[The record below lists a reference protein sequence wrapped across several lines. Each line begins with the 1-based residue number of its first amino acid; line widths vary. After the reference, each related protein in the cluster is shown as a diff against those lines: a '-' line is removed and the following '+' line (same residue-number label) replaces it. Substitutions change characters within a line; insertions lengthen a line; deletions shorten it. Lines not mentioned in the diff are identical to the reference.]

1 MDTIVTIPG
10 GNPGGKAKYF
20 LNDESTIKKLKAAAD
35 KANMTVAD
43 NNGSKTID
51 FSTGAYVSVVLPL
64 IRMWQEMEGHPIRPE
79 DVDGLDI
86 TVVKIEV
93 EKELAGTIVKHTIE
107 LKVQGIKVK
116 VTCYDTTLS
125 MMVQSGKMLEQYC
138 SRVLLPY
145 LRSEIRVLGRL
156 IEDKN
161 AQVRAHGEPRTTRN
175 QQKEIMKGVASV
187 EPPSTPRVLRAASL
201 LEPSSASR
209 TPRLLCYSSPV
220 PKILPLA
227 LLTPAQEEVEVLHP
241 PVRQVLAL
249 PPPAPRTRSQ
259 EEVQEWQERDYC

>member
-1 MDTIVTIPG
+1 MKKEETEEEEPTKEVIEEEETREEESEEEDTEEEDTAHKVIHRERTPKNMDTIVTIPG

-79 DVDGLDI
+79 DVDGLNI

-145 LRSEIRVLGRL
+145 LRSEITVLGRL

-161 AQVRAHGEPRTTRN
+161 AQVRAYGEPRTTRN
-175 QQKEIMKGVASV
+175 QQKEIRKGVASV
-187 EPPSTPRVLRAASL
+187 ET
-201 LEPSSASR
+201 
-209 TPRLLCYSSPV
+209 T
-220 PKILPLA
+220 
-227 LLTPAQEEVEVLHP
+227 
-241 PVRQVLAL
+241 VR
-249 PPPAPRTRSQ
+249 
-259 EEVQEWQERDYC
+259 